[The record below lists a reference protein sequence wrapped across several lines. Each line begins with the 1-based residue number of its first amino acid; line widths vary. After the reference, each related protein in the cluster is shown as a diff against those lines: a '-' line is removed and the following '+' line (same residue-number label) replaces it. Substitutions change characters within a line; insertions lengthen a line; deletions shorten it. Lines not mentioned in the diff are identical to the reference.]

1 MGAGAV
7 GNNVGGVQGH
17 NERDF
22 NTGGRDPRKTQK
34 AIR

>member
-7 GNNVGGVQGH
+7 GNNVGVVH
-17 NERDF
+17 VPSECYLI
-22 NTGGRDPRKTQK
+22 TGGEDPRKTQK